1 MDEDPQLACELLR
14 AVNASVD
21 GCLGSCGADYGGQYL
36 LRRSTRA
43 HLVSKGGHMGNIIRV
58 FGLAVAFL
66 CLVIV
71 ALLGTLAIYYSSL
84 PSALRP
90 IAAGSFALVAMS
102 LILSGLRKRKRRAW
116 GAFLVL
122 FAMVIAA
129 WWLLIQPS
137 NSRNWQADV
146 AVLPWAE
153 VRENLVTVHNIR
165 NSDYRTET
173 DYTVRHYDRSFDLTR
188 LKSVDLFLV
197 YWGSPSIAHTMM
209 SFGFEDGSHL
219 CFSIETRKE
228 VGEEYSAV
236 KGFFK
241 QFELIYVVADERDVV
256 RLRTNYRTGEDVYL
270 YRFNVSMDFA
280 RKVLLDYLREVNSL
294 KDRPQWYRA
303 LLTNCTTSILRHTT
317 PFNPDAR
324 FDWRLIA
331 NGYLDEMLYERGML
345 DQTLPFAELKTRS
358 LINQR
363 AKAADKAS
371 DFSRLIRVGL
381 PGMEA

>member
-1 MDEDPQLACELLR
+1 MANI
-14 AVNASVD
+14 V
-21 GCLGSCGADYGGQYL
+21 
-36 LRRSTRA
+36 RS
-43 HLVSKGGHMGNIIRV
+43 
-58 FGLAVAFL
+58 FGVAVAFL
-66 CLVIV
+66 GLALVACV
-71 ALLGTLAIYYSSL
+71 ATLAIYFSNL
-84 PSALRP
+84 PAALRP
-90 IAAGSFALVAMS
+90 IAAGLFALMS
-102 LILSGLRKRKRRAW
+102 AGLILSGLRKRKRWSW

-122 FAMVIAA
+122 FAIVLAA
-129 WWLLIQPS
+129 WWLLIPPS
-137 NSRNWQADV
+137 NSRNWQPDV

-153 VRENLVTVHNIR
+153 VRGDLVTVHNIR
-165 NSDYRTET
+165 NCDYRTET
-173 DYTVRHYDRSFDLTR
+173 DYTVSHYDRSFDLTK
-188 LKSVDLFLV
+188 LQSVDLFLV
-197 YWGSPSIAHTMM
+197 YWGSPSIAHTML

-241 QFELIYVVADERDVV
+241 QFELTYVVADERDLV
-256 RLRTNYRTGEDVYL
+256 RLRTNYRIGEEVYL
-270 YRFNVSMDFA
+270 YRFKVPMEFA

-303 LLTNCTTSILRHTT
+303 ILTNCTTSILRHTT

-331 NGYLDEMLYERGML
+331 NGYLDALLYERGKL
-345 DQTLPFAELKTRS
+345 DQSLPFPELKKRS

-363 AKAADKAS
+363 AKAADKAG

-381 PGMEA
+381 PGMES

>member
-1 MDEDPQLACELLR
+1 
-14 AVNASVD
+14 
-21 GCLGSCGADYGGQYL
+21 
-36 LRRSTRA
+36 
-43 HLVSKGGHMGNIIRV
+43 
-58 FGLAVAFL
+58 
-66 CLVIV
+66 
-71 ALLGTLAIYYSSL
+71 
-84 PSALRP
+84 
-90 IAAGSFALVAMS
+90 
-102 LILSGLRKRKRRAW
+102 
-116 GAFLVL
+116 
-122 FAMVIAA
+122 MVIAA
-129 WWLLIQPS
+129 WWLLIPPS
-137 NSRNWQADV
+137 NSRKWQPDV

-165 NSDYRTET
+165 NCDYRTET
-173 DYTVRHYDRSFDLTR
+173 DYTVSHYDRSFDLTG
-188 LKSVDLFLV
+188 LKSLDLFLV
-197 YWGSPSIAHTMM
+197 YWGSPSIAHTML

-228 VGEEYSAV
+228 VGEDYSAI

-241 QFELIYVVADERDVV
+241 QFELTYVVADERDLV

-280 RKVLLDYLREVNSL
+280 RKVLLDYLRELNSL
-294 KDRPQWYRA
+294 KDRPEWYRA
-303 LLTNCTTSILRHTT
+303 IGTNCTTSILRHTT

-331 NGYLDEMLYERGML
+331 NGYLDEMLYERGKL
-345 DQTLPFAELKTRS
+345 DQSLPFAELKKRS

-381 PGMEA
+381 PGMEP

>member
-1 MDEDPQLACELLR
+1 MD
-14 AVNASVD
+14 
-21 GCLGSCGADYGGQYL
+21 
-36 LRRSTRA
+36 ST
-43 HLVSKGGHMGNIIRV
+43 VKI
-58 FGLAVAFL
+58 FGVALAFL

-71 ALLGTLAIYYSSL
+71 ACVGTLAIYFSNL
-84 PSALRP
+84 PAALRS
-90 IAAGSFALVAMS
+90 IASGGFALVAMS
-102 LILSGLRKRKRRAW
+102 LIFSGLRRGKRWAW
-116 GAFLVL
+116 GALLGL

-129 WWLLIQPS
+129 WWLLIPPS
-137 NSRNWQADV
+137 NSRNWQPDV
-146 AVLPWAE
+146 TVLPWAE
-153 VRENLVTVHNIR
+153 VRGSLATVHNIR
-165 NSDYRTET
+165 NCDYRTET
-173 DYTVRHYDRSFDLTR
+173 DYTVSHYDRSFDLTK
-188 LKSVDLFLV
+188 LQSVDLFLV
-197 YWGSPSIAHTMM
+197 YWGSPSIAHTML

-241 QFELIYVVADERDVV
+241 QFELTYVVADEQDLV

-270 YRFNVSMDFA
+270 YRFKVSTDFA

-303 LLTNCTTSILRHTT
+303 ILTNCTTSILRHTT

-331 NGYLDEMLYERGML
+331 NGYLDALLYERGKL
-345 DQTLPFAELKTRS
+345 DQSLPFAELKKRS

-371 DFSRLIRVGL
+371 DFSRLIRVDL
-381 PGMEA
+381 PGMEP

>member
-1 MDEDPQLACELLR
+1 MENI
-14 AVNASVD
+14 V
-21 GCLGSCGADYGGQYL
+21 
-36 LRRSTRA
+36 RS
-43 HLVSKGGHMGNIIRV
+43 
-58 FGLAVAFL
+58 FGVAVAFL
-66 CLVIV
+66 GLVIV
-71 ALLGTLAIYYSSL
+71 ACLGTLAIYFSNV
-84 PSALRP
+84 PAALRP
-90 IAAGSFALVAMS
+90 IAAGIFALMS
-102 LILSGLRKRKRRAW
+102 AGLILSGFRKRKRWAW

-122 FAMVIAA
+122 FAMVLAA
-129 WWLLIQPS
+129 WWLLIPPS
-137 NSRNWQADV
+137 NRRNWQPDV

-153 VRENLVTVHNIR
+153 VRGDLVTVHNIR
-165 NSDYRTET
+165 NCDYRTET
-173 DYTVRHYDRSFDLTR
+173 DYTVSHYDRSFDLTK
-188 LKSVDLFLV
+188 LQSVDLFLV
-197 YWGSPSIAHTMM
+197 YWGSPSIAHTML

-228 VGEEYSAV
+228 VGEDYSAV

-241 QFELIYVVADERDVV
+241 QFELTYVVADERDLV

-270 YRFNVSMDFA
+270 YRFKVSMEFA

-303 LLTNCTTSILRHTT
+303 ILTNCTTSILRHTT

-331 NGYLDEMLYERGML
+331 NGYLDEMLYERGKL
-345 DQTLPFAELKTRS
+345 DQTLPFAELKKRS

-363 AKAADKAS
+363 AKAVDKAG

-381 PGMEA
+381 PGMEP